1 MNHTQQLGVRTARID
16 EGILF
21 VLGLCSTWQIVKLGS
36 FALFTLLLL
45 AAMLYFLL
53 SRKPVLRRDWMLW
66 AMLILYT
73 VTALLSPVRSIRSDY
88 KSVAVMAYIQWLAAL
103 ILCQYASQSKTMD
116 GTGAFLRGFD
126 WSCYVQIAWCI
137 AQLLLYKL
145 FEIDLNRLVFGQ
157 LLGSQETVSHYR
169 EGVLSPSGLHW
180 HAANMVPILV
190 FTFFRNKNLAVKLIC
205 IAVAYFTKQATAMI
219 AIFLCV
225 GCELLVVAKR
235 MLFDHH
241 GKLKRK
247 NAILGLTV
255 LGICVLLGSAI
266 LPKIES
272 MLSYLM
278 TRMMNAVNF
287 NVEDLSSATHLS
299 YYTSI
304 PYIYARIPVSQ
315 ILFGAGM
322 NTSGYYFSQFF
333 LQYTDQ
339 TWVLE
344 SDFANLLL
352 STGILGTVAHYL
364 FIFATVRRMHKND
377 KEERQ
382 SWALLVLIVCGVF
395 YNNQFNWVLLTELM
409 LYANARR
416 EKRMRGPNA
425 QSIIQ
430 EQSL

>member
-1 MNHTQQLGVRTARID
+1 MNVQQLGVRTARID

-21 VLGLCSTWQIVKLGS
+21 VLGLCSTWQIVKIGS
-36 FALFTLLLL
+36 FALFTPLLL

-73 VTALLSPVRSIRSDY
+73 VTTLLSPVRSIRSDY

-103 ILCQYASQSKTMD
+103 ILCQYASQSNTMD

-126 WSCYVQIAWCI
+126 CSCYVQLGWCI

-157 LLGSQETVSHYR
+157 LLGYQGTVSHYR

-190 FTFFRNKNLAVKLIC
+190 FTFFRNKSLPVKLIC
-205 IAVAYFTKQATAMI
+205 VAVAYFTKQATALI
-219 AIFLCV
+219 AVFLCV

-235 MLFDHH
+235 MLLDHH
-241 GKLKRK
+241 GKMKRK

-255 LGICVLLGSAI
+255 LGVCVLLGGVL
-266 LPKIES
+266 LPKIQS

-278 TRMMNAVNF
+278 LRMLNALNF
-287 NVEDLSSATHLS
+287 NMDDLSSATHLS
-299 YYTSI
+299 YYTCI

-315 ILFGAGM
+315 ILLGAGM

-352 STGILGTVAHYL
+352 STGILGTAAHYL
-364 FIFATVRRMHKND
+364 FIFVTVWRMHKND
-377 KEERQ
+377 KEERG
-382 SWALLVLIVCGVF
+382 SWALLVLIACGFF
-395 YNNQFNWVLLTELM
+395 YNNQFNWVLLAELM
-409 LYANARR
+409 LYADTRR
-416 EKRMRGPNA
+416 KKRLKGLNP
-425 QSIIQ
+425 QPDIQ
-430 EQSL
+430 GRST